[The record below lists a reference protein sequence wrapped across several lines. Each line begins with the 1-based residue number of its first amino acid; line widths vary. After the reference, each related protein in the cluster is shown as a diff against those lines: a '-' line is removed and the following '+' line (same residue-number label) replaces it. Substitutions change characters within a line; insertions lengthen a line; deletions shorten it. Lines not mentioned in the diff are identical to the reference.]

1 MTSTARA
8 PIHASAHIPSLD
20 GWRAVAIL
28 IVLTS
33 HLGLGHIVPGGL
45 GVTIFFFLSGYLITT
60 LLIQE
65 HSRTGNVSISNFYIR
80 RALRLMPPLAIT
92 LILVYSLTALGVTQG
107 NVSLAGF
114 AAQLL
119 YFANYYY
126 LFFDAGNT
134 TPAGTGIFW
143 SLAVEEHFYLVF
155 PFLFGALFK
164 KTNRRT
170 LVIALAATCV
180 ITLAWRYALVG
191 IWDSPT
197 SRTYYATDTRIDSIV
212 YGCLLALCRNPILEP
227 NAPKSLRVRD
237 YLFIAAASIALVA
250 TLLIRNPTFRETLRY
265 TVQGIALAPLF
276 FYSIRFGNHWIFR
289 SLNSK
294 PMQKIGIYSYS
305 IYLVHYI
312 AIENVHSLQLP
323 TALSILITG
332 VSIGSYALFIER
344 YIDTPCMYWRRKFR

>member
-1 MTSTARA
+1 MHSST
-8 PIHASAHIPSLD
+8 HIPSLD

-65 HSRTGNVSISNFYIR
+65 HGRNGSISISNFYIR
-80 RALRLMPPLAIT
+80 RALRLMPPLVIT
-92 LILVYSLTALGVTQG
+92 LALVHSLTAAGITQG

-114 AAQLL
+114 TSQLL

-143 SLAVEEHFYLVF
+143 SLAVEEHFYLAF
-155 PFLFGALFK
+155 PFLFGMLYK
-164 KTNRRT
+164 RSKGRT
-170 LVIALAATCV
+170 LMLTLMAVCV

-191 IWDSPT
+191 IWNSPA

-212 YGCLLALCRNPILEP
+212 FGCLLALCKNPMLEP
-227 NAPKSLRVRD
+227 GNSTSLRMRD
-237 YLFIAAASIALVA
+237 YLLVAAASILLAA
-250 TLLIRNPTFRETLRY
+250 TLLIRDPAFRETLRY
-265 TVQGIALAPLF
+265 TMQGIALAPLF
-276 FYSIRFGNHWIFR
+276 FYSIRFGNHWMFKA
-289 SLNSK
+289 LNSK
-294 PMQKIGIYSYS
+294 PLQKIGMYSYS
-305 IYLVHYI
+305 IYLIHYI
-312 AIENVHSLQLP
+312 VIENMHALKLP
-323 TALSILITG
+323 AIVNLLMIGVIT
-332 VSIGSYALFIER
+332 GSYAFLIDR
-344 YIDTPCMYWRRKFR
+344 YIDTPCLYLRRKFR